1 LEIKRLSDI
10 FSENLERFIHMYY
23 MIYSEDVADSLA
35 QRLLHRPAH
44 LARLEQLN
52 TEGRLLLAGPLPAVD
67 SENPGEAG
75 FTGSLVVA
83 SFASLVEA
91 EQWASVD
98 PFIVNGVY
106 ARSTVK
112 PFKKVLP

>member
-1 LEIKRLSDI
+1 
-10 FSENLERFIHMYY
+10 MYY
-23 MIYSEDVADSLA
+23 MIYSEDVANSLT
-35 QRLLHRPAH
+35 QRLNHRPAH

-52 TEGRLLLAGPLPAVD
+52 LEGRLLIAGPLPAVD
-67 SENPGEAG
+67 SENPGDAG

-83 SFASLVEA
+83 SFPSLDA
-91 EQWASVD
+91 AQQWAAAD
-98 PFIVNGVY
+98 PFILNGVY